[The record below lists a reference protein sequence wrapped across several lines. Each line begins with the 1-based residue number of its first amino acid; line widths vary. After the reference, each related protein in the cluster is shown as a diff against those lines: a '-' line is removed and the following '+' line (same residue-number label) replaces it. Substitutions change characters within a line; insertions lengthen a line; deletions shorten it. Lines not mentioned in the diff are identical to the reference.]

1 MTQYVIQ
8 HEGIADI
15 EVPPEVALDDATLAT
30 SLAPFIDGASTAKF
44 QRSEEKDGKVIIT
57 VIKQSQKKGNGLAP
71 VLTALANAPGGRN
84 PVTQMYQELSG
95 VRLADMQPDQ
105 VILMQERIAEITDA
119 GERQNAMMA
128 TGIIRLTAV
137 PAQPYPGMV
146 TGF

>member
-57 VIKQSQKKGNGLAP
+57 VIKQSQKKGSGLDA
-71 VLTALANAPGGRN
+71 VLTALVDAPQRRN
-84 PVTQMYQELSG
+84 PVAQMYQDLSG

-105 VILMQERIAEITDA
+105 VILLQERIAEIVDE

-128 TGIIRLTAV
+128 AGITRLTMV
-137 PAQPYPGMV
+137 PAQPYTALV

>member
-1 MTQYVIQ
+1 MTKYVIH

-15 EVPPEVALDDATLAT
+15 DVPPDVALDDAALAT

-57 VIKQSQKKGNGLAP
+57 VIKQSQKKGNGLDA
-71 VLTALANAPGGRN
+71 VLTALVNAPGGHN
-84 PVTQMYQELSG
+84 PVTQMYQKLSG

-105 VILMQERIAEITDA
+105 VILMQERIAEIIDD

-128 TGIIRLTAV
+128 DGIIRLTTV
-137 PAQPYPGMV
+137 PTQPYTGMV